1 MKTEIIAANEAARE
15 STYCNHLIKEITDYD
30 LRPQFT
36 DNAGVIRTADRGFG
50 RKTKHIPVRELFIRQ
65 QVKMGELDVIQ
76 VKSVENVADIFTKSV
91 NLQIFNNLKRKLNL
105 SDEGEQSNKRLRLTN
120 C

>member
-50 RKTKHIPVRELFIRQ
+50 RKTYQTSRFKFIGLNFRP
-65 QVKMGELDVIQ
+65 
-76 VKSVENVADIFTKSV
+76 TK
-91 NLQIFNNLKRKLNL
+91 L
-105 SDEGEQSNKRLRLTN
+105 
-120 C
+120 